1 MRTFCGFDVHYVNV
15 HSLGDAIRSGA
26 VNEPF
31 LLSASDASRQLLPF
45 RDRVFLL
52 PSGISLHLR
61 KFDSYSL
68 IALTAGDLFIP

>member
-1 MRTFCGFDVHYVNV
+1 M
-15 HSLGDAIRSGA
+15 
-26 VNEPF
+26 NERF

-52 PSGISLHLR
+52 PPGISLDLP

-68 IALTAGDLFIP
+68 VALTAGDPFIPQRTRCACSE